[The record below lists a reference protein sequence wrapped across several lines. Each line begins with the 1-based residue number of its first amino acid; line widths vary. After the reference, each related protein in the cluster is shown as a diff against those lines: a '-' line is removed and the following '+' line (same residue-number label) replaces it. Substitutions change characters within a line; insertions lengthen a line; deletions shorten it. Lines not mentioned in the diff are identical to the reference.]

1 MEPKQQQQKQ
11 QPPPPPSNDL
21 IGIYLFP
28 EVSLAVSIE
37 PAPVM
42 TGDVTRNKVRQKI
55 IADNNLLVMDK
66 SGWVEAFMA
75 PMMAWLECHP
85 DCGLLELETH
95 LRNKTCNTFLIAS
108 TPDPS
113 GAPHGSKL
121 GYITKDNHSQNPVPS
136 YFLWL
141 EMGPGAYSQVLRH
154 GKTYLANKSKLP
166 QTGSFVMQERPTELP
181 APDHLFT
188 EKEHKENEE
197 VRNTTVFYH
206 LHDMG
211 TATTLNYDFWCYD
224 MERKVPRKYPH
235 AILHQRYLSKQR

>member
-1 MEPKQQQQKQ
+1 MEPKQQQKQ

-85 DCGLLELETH
+85 DCGFLEMETY
-95 LRNKTCNTFLIAS
+95 LRNHMCNTFLIAS
-108 TPDPS
+108 VPDPS
-113 GAPHGSKL
+113 KSPPGMKL
-121 GYITKDNHSQNPVPS
+121 GYLSTDDHSQNPVPS

-154 GKTYLANKSKLP
+154 GKTYLANESKLSR
-166 QTGSFVMQERPTELP
+166 TGSFITRERHIQLP
-181 APDHLFT
+181 KPHHVFT
-188 EKEHKENEE
+188 KKEDNENEE
-197 VRNTTVFYH
+197 VRDATVFYH

-211 TATTLNYDFWCYD
+211 TATKLNCDFWCYD
-224 MERKVPRKYPH
+224 IDRKVPRKYPH
-235 AILHQRYLSKQR
+235 AILHQRHLSSQR